1 MNTEDKLVIRGGK
14 TETRSALRTKRT
26 EELIEK
32 FLREAKE
39 SDAGVQHN
47 FRSIWNILQS
57 RFLFKPGS
65 ESNYIKA
72 VNLQYYYLGFLNY
85 GCSFKEGRGI
95 HMQKFNHT
103 KSSSDKSPEFECSL
117 AAEGCHTDDDCHYK
131 AVRCSCYGRSCV
143 RYNTVEQETGVSKIT
158 AHANHDK
165 SWGKHGCG
173 WKVAGFVC
181 KCKNDRRRTRN
192 AVWTMLNKDAVPIN
206 SGHGQYL

>member
-26 EELIEK
+26 EGLIEK

-39 SDAGVQHN
+39 SDSGVQHT

-57 RFLFKPGS
+57 RFLFKTGS

-103 KSSSDKSPEFECSL
+103 KSSCDKSPEFECSL

-131 AVRCSCYGRSCV
+131 AG
-143 RYNTVEQETGVSKIT
+143 
-158 AHANHDK
+158 AHAREIVR
-165 SWGKHGCG
+165 SLQYRG
-173 WKVAGFVC
+173 A
-181 KCKNDRRRTRN
+181 RN
-192 AVWTMLNKDAVPIN
+192 RC
-206 SGHGQYL
+206 Q

>member
-1 MNTEDKLVIRGGK
+1 MSFAGPTAAGIVGFEACANLSKEERSAAFHMNTEDKLVIRGGK
-14 TETRSALRTKRT
+14 TETRSALRTKRS

-39 SDAGVQHN
+39 SDAGVQHT

-72 VNLQYYYLGFLNY
+72 VNLQYYYLGFLSY

-103 KSSSDKSPEFECSL
+103 KKS
-117 AAEGCHTDDDCHYK
+117 
-131 AVRCSCYGRSCV
+131 RWICV
-143 RYNTVEQETGVSKIT
+143 QMQE
-158 AHANHDK
+158 
-165 SWGKHGCG
+165 
-173 WKVAGFVC
+173 
-181 KCKNDRRRTRN
+181 
-192 AVWTMLNKDAVPIN
+192 
-206 SGHGQYL
+206 